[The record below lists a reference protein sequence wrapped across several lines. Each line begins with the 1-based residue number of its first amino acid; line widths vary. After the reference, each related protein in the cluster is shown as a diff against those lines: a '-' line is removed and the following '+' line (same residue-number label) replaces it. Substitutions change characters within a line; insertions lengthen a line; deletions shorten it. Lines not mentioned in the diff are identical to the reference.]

1 MSTRDETSL
10 TARERAALASLEA
23 TAAAEDPQL
32 ASRLRG
38 ASSFRWVTYLPPIP
52 AWWWSSWW
60 GVPVALV
67 GLMLM
72 IVSLSAGLVLG
83 VVGALVMTGGV
94 RMLVGATERSWMDKR
109 RRTDG

>member
-38 ASSFRWVTYLPPIP
+38 ASPFRWASYLPPIP
-52 AWWWSSWW
+52 SWLWSSWW
-60 GVPVALV
+60 GVPVVLV
-67 GLMLM
+67 GLML
-72 IVSLSAGLVLG
+72 IVVSLSAGLALG
-83 VVGALVMTGGV
+83 VAGALVVTGGV
-94 RMLVGATERSWMDKR
+94 RMLVGAIERSL
-109 RRTDG
+109 TDGRQRADG